1 MKNLSILANKI
12 ESLIDSSEYQ
22 KAVELVANEF
32 DIKINVKFKM
42 NGKYFIGDKENR
54 DIYEIT
60 LSTGERKY
68 TFDFGQSIANSGFYA
83 CYGKSKLPIPRE
95 MIKNKKL
102 DLIFYRR
109 RHFKND
115 FSTVQNDSIK
125 YPKEPNLYDVLA
137 CLQKYD
143 VGTFEDFCGEFGY
156 NQESKIAEKTYNL
169 VIKEFE
175 AMQRLFSN
183 EELEVLSY
191 IQ

>member
-102 DLIFYRR
+102 DLIFYLR